1 MKKYKIKKY
10 GNFKL
15 FKLKVFAVIFAI
27 LLWFVYLYFDNSE
40 SIHVELKNVSALRIS
55 SDLVLEIKSLSE
67 KYGIQFSELF
77 TYYSLENNF
86 FENKIESDDKIEQN
100 FIMNYDKIKSK
111 YNSNEV
117 KKYYDLINNICND
130 IKLFPI
136 DSKYT
141 KEYIYGDSWGGERT
155 YGGKRIHKGCDIM
168 DRENIRGRIPIVSM
182 TDGKIQNIGW
192 NEQGGYRIGVVSENE
207 NYYYYAHLDS
217 YEKGIQE
224 GKIVK
229 VGDILGYMGDSGYGK
244 EEGTK
249 GKFPVHLHI
258 GICPNSEL
266 TDEELWVNPYPFLRL
281 VEKIDEN
288 IELE

>member
-1 MKKYKIKKY
+1 MKKRKIKKY

-15 FKLKVFAVIFAI
+15 FKLKVFAVILAV
-27 LLWFVYLYFDNSE
+27 LLWFVYLHLDMNE
-40 SIHVELKNVSALRIS
+40 NINVEIENVSALKIS
-55 SDLVLEIKSLSE
+55 SDLVLEINNFSE

-86 FENKIESDDKIEQN
+86 FENKVEADDKIEQN

-111 YNSNEV
+111 YNFNEV

-136 DSKYT
+136 DSKYA

-168 DRENIRGRIPIVSM
+168 DRENIRGRIPVVSM
-182 TDGKIQNIGW
+182 TDGKIHNIGW
-192 NEQGGYRIGVVSENE
+192 NEQGGYRIGVISENG
-207 NYYYYAHLDS
+207 NYYYYAHFDK
-217 YEKGIQE
+217 YEKGIKE
-224 GKIVK
+224 GKSVK
-229 VGDILGYMGDSGYGK
+229 VGDVLGYMGDSGYGK

-266 TDEELWVNPYPFLRL
+266 SDEELWINPYPFLRL
-281 VEKIDEN
+281 VEKIDDDTET
-288 IELE
+288 E